1 MNNMIRIQTKIQ
13 LNVPIPNDISNV
25 AGSDHTVIF
34 NIESIIT
41 QTNKYMK
48 FFNFGAGSSVSSS
61 VGASFFIHRYQL
73 YHTNKRSNSIPHHL
87 GTKLF
92 RSIQKIIAVI
102 DSKNIQS
109 LYINFFG
116 INTGTANAEI
126 HKMIH
131 KLKMFDQIIFQMDND
146 PL

>member
-1 MNNMIRIQTKIQ
+1 
-13 LNVPIPNDISNV
+13 
-25 AGSDHTVIF
+25 
-34 NIESIIT
+34 
-41 QTNKYMK
+41 MK

-61 VGASFFIHRYQL
+61 VGASFFIHRYPL
-73 YHTNKRSNSIPHHL
+73 YHTNNASSTIPHHL
-87 GTKLF
+87 GTNPF
-92 RSIQKIIAVI
+92 RNIQKIKAVI

-116 INTGTANAEI
+116 INIGTANAQI

-131 KLKMFDQIIFQMDND
+131 KLKIFDQMMFHIDND